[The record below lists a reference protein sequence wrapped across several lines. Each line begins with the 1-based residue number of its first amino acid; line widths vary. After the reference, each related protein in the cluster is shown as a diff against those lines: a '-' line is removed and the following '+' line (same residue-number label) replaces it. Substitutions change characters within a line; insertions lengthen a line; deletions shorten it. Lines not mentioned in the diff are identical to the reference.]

1 MSRASAPTSVPAS
14 IHLRGIAVAVAIA
27 LAAAAQAQATSGTTP
42 ESVAT
47 LQEVVVTAQKRT
59 QREIDVP
66 VSISAIDA
74 ATLAATGAQDL
85 EDLQFTVP
93 GLSIRS
99 YGAGSGN
106 YEQLRG
112 ISSAFGLPTISNYF
126 GELPTNIDANGVEVP
141 MPLVDLERVEV
152 LRGPQPT
159 FYGEGSMGGTIRYI
173 PAPPSLDQ
181 TSAEVTSGL
190 DSMDGSGLGGLTN
203 GYLNLPL
210 STDRLGLR
218 LAGGYEKDPGWI
230 DRVPTRETDINDAE
244 IGTLRATLLAKLSD
258 DSDVTVLFQHVKTSQ
273 PNQNFGIDGKT
284 YLSVPTPVATETNL
298 ASLVLRINL
307 GFAELVE
314 TPGYMT
320 YRARTT
326 DDLTPFYLPYLA
338 EFGLPEG
345 YVTGIP
351 ENSRTD
357 DHTFTNELRLVSKS
371 AGPWVW
377 ATGVDY
383 RDARL
388 DLDAASATYPNAL
401 PFDLL
406 SDDEALPDK
415 SWALWADTGY
425 AITSKWHA
433 SMGVRYYRDQVSSA
447 TNTISFGVPQATAGR
462 ATFTSTNPRFDL
474 SYRIAS
480 NSLLYMDVAKG
491 FRSGGFN
498 AGYAAQKS
506 YDPDELWTY
515 ELGSKGLYWDRKL
528 QLEAA
533 VYYNDWRDVQTEF
546 FTPLGLEE
554 TTNGGRVEGEGT
566 DLSAILSPWVGLQLG
581 ATLGWNNMSY
591 KDVPPNGDKDVG
603 DPPDFTV
610 RQSWSTFIDY
620 RRGVWSGASGY
631 GRIELQHANRALLTL
646 RSPDFASFVD
656 LPARSLLDLRVGISF
671 ARYDVAAFCDNALDE
686 SNPIIKG
693 PFGVISENVEQ
704 RPREYGLTATLRF

>member
-1 MSRASAPTSVPAS
+1 M
-14 IHLRGIAVAVAIA
+14 AVAIV
-27 LAAAAQAQATSGTTP
+27 LASAAQAQDASGTSSEP
-42 ESVAT
+42 AAT
-47 LQEVVVTAQKRT
+47 LQEVVVTAQRRT

-74 ATLAATGAQDL
+74 STIAATGAQDL

-93 GLSIRS
+93 GFSIRS
-99 YGAGSGN
+99 YGAGSAN

-126 GELPTNIDANGVEVP
+126 GELPMNIDANGVEVP
-141 MPLVDLERVEV
+141 MPLIDLERVEV

-173 PAPPSLDQ
+173 PAAPSLEQ

-190 DSMDGSGLGGLTN
+190 DSMNGNGLGWLTN

-210 STDRLGLR
+210 SSNELGLR
-218 LAGGYEKDPGWI
+218 LAGGYEKDSGWI
-230 DRVPTRETDINDAE
+230 DRVPSGETDINDAE
-244 IGTLRATLLAKLSD
+244 IGTARATLLAKLGD
-258 DSDVTVLFQHVKTSQ
+258 GSDVTLLFQHVKTSQ

-284 YLSVPTPVATETNL
+284 YLSVATPVDTETNL
-298 ASLVLRINL
+298 ASVVLRINL

-320 YRARTT
+320 YSARTT
-326 DDLTPFYLPYLA
+326 DDLTPFYLPYLS
-338 EFGLPEG
+338 EFGLPAG
-345 YVTGIP
+345 YITEIP

-371 AGPWVW
+371 GGPLSW

-388 DLDAASATYPNAL
+388 DLDAASATYPNTL

-406 SDDEALPDK
+406 TDDEALPDK
-415 SWALWADTGY
+415 SWALWADSGY
-425 AITSKWHA
+425 AITSKWQA
-433 SMGVRYYRDQVSSA
+433 SVGVRYYHDEVSSA
-447 TNTISFGVPQATAGR
+447 TDTISFGAPQDSAGQ

-474 SYRIAS
+474 SYRVAS
-480 NSLLYMDVAKG
+480 NSLLYFDAAKG

-515 ELGSKGLYWDRKL
+515 ELGSKGLYFNRKL

-533 VYYNDWRDVQTEF
+533 VYYNDWKGVQTEF

-566 DLSAILSPWVGLQLG
+566 DLSAILNPLTGLQLG

-591 KDVPPNGDKDVG
+591 KQVPANGDKDVG

-610 RQSWSTFIDY
+610 RQSWSAFTDY
-620 RRGVWSGASGY
+620 RRAVWSGASAY
-631 GRIELQHANRALLTL
+631 GRIEVQHANRALLTL
-646 RSPDFASFVD
+646 RSPEYASFID
-656 LPARSLLDLRVGISF
+656 LPARTLLDFRLGLSF
-671 ARYDVAAFCDNALDE
+671 ARYDVAAFCDNALNE

-704 RPREYGLTATLRF
+704 RPREYGVTATLRF